1 MKIKTRLYGNLVL
14 SIGLAIMFA
23 FILVWSSYQI
33 DSELEKSET
42 ANKLVRETTDLIMI
56 GEEYLVYRYP
66 RTILQWKAKYD
77 TTMAVLK
84 DMKKSAESD
93 RIRKNLVTLNESFLK
108 LKENFFETRS
118 HPEERLSQAYLVLD
132 ERLSGQMRVL
142 SRNIIGNTLKL
153 SMEATNQTRRI
164 EQKDNVV
171 LFVFLG
177 LFILLTA
184 ASLFFTIKKITI
196 SLASLERDAN
206 IINNGN
212 LKHKIS
218 TSIDLPNGPRD
229 EIEELSQSFSNM
241 TGRLVRTIEKL
252 EAEVTKRT
260 EAENKLKKAHDGLE
274 KKVEERTEELAK
286 ANNELTI
293 EVDDRKQA
301 ERALKKSEEKFRAI
315 FSNAQVALFR
325 TRISDGKLIEI
336 NQRYAN
342 MAGYSSVEDCMAEFN
357 AADSWADSNARDE
370 LVRILE
376 KEGAVKD
383 YETEII
389 RRDGTRLW
397 VIFSATIFPEHGF
410 LEGSIVDISDR
421 KQAEK
426 ELGESE
432 EKHRALI
439 ENLSDLIL
447 ILDKDGLN
455 VWNSPAV
462 RQYGVEPEDTI
473 GRPFDEFIHPDDI
486 GKSRKSWDEM
496 IANPG
501 KVFTVEHRASGTPE
515 NPDTW
520 IYQHNKLVYLPDVPG
535 INGVVGVCRNETEQ
549 KLSEIALRGSEEKY
563 RDILESMEEGYY
575 EVDLAGNFTFVNDAM
590 CEIRGYTREE
600 LIGMNNRQY
609 MIEETAKK
617 VFKAFN
623 NVYTTGKPAK
633 NLEWETV
640 RKDGTKRFVETSA
653 FLMRDSKDVPIGF
666 RGIDRDVSE
675 KNRLET
681 QLQQAQRMESIG
693 TLAGGIAHNFN
704 NLLMGI
710 QGNASIIFLDID
722 SSHPRHKNLK
732 NIETLVDNG
741 AKLAAQ
747 LIGYAREGKYEV
759 KPINLNQLV
768 KDTSDTFGMTKKEIT
783 VHQELS
789 EDLHG
794 IEADQGQIEQILL
807 NLYVNAVEAMPG
819 GGNLFLKTI
828 NVTDKDMIGNLYK
841 ANPGNYVLL
850 TVRDTGIGMDK
861 ETRERIFEPFFTTK
875 GLASG
880 TGLGMAST
888 YGIIKGHGGYIDVDS
903 EVGKGTTFSIYLP
916 ATEEMIEQKKVL
928 SDELVKGKGTI
939 LLVDDEEMV
948 LEVGKELLDNLGY
961 EVLLAEN
968 GQEALE
974 LYKKNLDKIDLVL
987 LDMVMPVMG
996 GGEAFDKMKEINTNV
1011 KVLLSSGYSLEGEA
1025 KEILK
1030 RGCDAFIQKPFKME
1044 QLSQKLMEILDKK

>member
-1 MKIKTRLYGNLVL
+1 MTLRPIYE
-14 SIGLAIMFA
+14 
-23 FILVWSSYQI
+23 
-33 DSELEKSET
+33 ELERRPRKVATGAVEPNRT
-42 ANKLVRETTDLIMI
+42 ERGQ
-56 GEEYLVYRYP
+56 GELE
-66 RTILQWKAKYD
+66 
-77 TTMAVLK
+77 
-84 DMKKSAESD
+84 
-93 RIRKNLVTLNESFLK
+93 ESFLAK
-108 LKENFFETRS
+108 KSVVFIAGILILFALY
-118 HPEERLSQAYLVLD
+118 LSSLYNYLLFHSLAEIFSIVVAWTIFVLVWNSRRIMDNNYLLFIGIAYLFIGGLDLVHTLGYRGMEIFHGYGADLPTQLWIASRYMESLSLLIAPLFLTRRLKADLVLMIYA
-132 ERLSGQMRVL
+132 LVTALVL
-142 SRNIIGNTLKL
+142 GSVFYWHIFPTCFVEGIGLTPFKKL
-153 SMEATNQTRRI
+153 SEYI
-164 EQKDNVV
+164 ISI
-171 LFVFLG
+171 
-177 LFILLTA
+177 ILLGAITFLFQKRKEFDEKVFRLLVA
-184 ASLFFTIKKITI
+184 AMVLTIGAELAFTFYI
-196 SLASLERDAN
+196 SAY
-206 IINNGN
+206 G
-212 LKHKIS
+212 
-218 TSIDLPNGPRD
+218 
-229 EIEELSQSFSNM
+229 FSNLVGHYFKIISFYFIYKAIIE
-241 TGRLVRTIEKL
+241 TG
-252 EAEVTKRT
+252 
-260 EAENKLKKAHDGLE
+260 LKKPYNLLFRSL
-274 KKVEERTEELAK
+274 KQNEE
-286 ANNELTI
+286 
-293 EVDDRKQA
+293 
-301 ERALKKSEEKFRAI
+301 ALKRSRGKYKTL
-315 FSNAQVALFR
+315 FSNAQIALFR
-325 TRISDGKLIEI
+325 TGISDGKLIEI

-342 MAGYSSVEDCMAEFN
+342 MAGYSNVEDCMAEFN

-370 LVRILE
+370 FVEILE

-397 VIFSATIFPEHGF
+397 RMFSATIFPEHGF

-421 KQAEK
+421 KQAER

-439 ENLSDLIL
+439 ENLSDAIL
-447 ILDKDGLN
+447 ILNKDGLN

-462 RQYGVEPEDTI
+462 RQYGLEPEDAI

-486 GKSRKSWDEM
+486 GKSRKSWEEM

-535 INGVVGVCRNETEQ
+535 IKGVVCVCRNETEQ

-563 RDILESMEEGYY
+563 RNILESIEEGYY
-575 EVDLAGNFTFVNDAM
+575 EVDLAGKFTFVNDAM
-590 CEIRGYTREE
+590 CKIRGYTREE

-609 MIEETAKK
+609 MTEETAKM
-617 VFKAFN
+617 VFKAFS
-623 NVYTTGKPAK
+623 NVYTTGNPTKS
-633 NLEWETV
+633 LEWETV
-640 RKDGTKRFVETSA
+640 RKDGTKRFVETST
-653 FLMRDSKDVPIGF
+653 FLLKDSKDVPIGF

-681 QLQQAQRMESIG
+681 QLQKAQRMESIG

-710 QGNASIIFLDID
+710 QGNASILFLDID

-732 NIETLVDNG
+732 NIEKLIDNG
-741 AKLAAQ
+741 AKLTAQ

-759 KPINLNQLV
+759 KPTSLNQLV
-768 KDTSDTFGMTKKEIT
+768 KDTSDTFGMTQKKIT

-819 GGNLFLKTI
+819 GGNLFLKTM
-828 NVTDKDMIGNLYK
+828 NVTDKDMSGKLYK
-841 ANPGNYVLL
+841 ATPGNYVLL

-880 TGLGMAST
+880 TGLGLAST
-888 YGIIKGHGGYIDVDS
+888 YGIVKGHGGYVDVDS
-903 EVGKGTTFSIYLP
+903 EKGKGTTFSIYLP
-916 ATEEMIEQKKVL
+916 ATEEMIKHKNEL
-928 SDELVKGKGTI
+928 SDELVKGKGTV

-948 LEVGKELLDNLGY
+948 LEVGKELLKHLGY
-961 EVLLAEN
+961 EALLAEN
-968 GQEALE
+968 GREALG
-974 LYKKNLDKIDLVL
+974 LYKKNQNKIDLVL

-996 GGEAFDKMKEINTNV
+996 GGEAFDRMKEINSNV

-1044 QLSQKLMEILDKK
+1044 QLSQKLRGVLNKK